1 MCQVDI
7 WEEQGRDSVS
17 GNIWEELECG
27 GAGGQGT
34 YGKSYSLRSD
44 RSTSPPVKCQEELF
58 QLSDELFA
66 R

>member
-1 MCQVDI
+1 MWGQVDR
-7 WEEQGRDSVS
+7 EHMGRAKKRQCV
-17 GNIWEELECG
+17 CG

>member
-1 MCQVDI
+1 VDT
-7 WEEQGRDSVS
+7 
-17 GNIWEELECG
+17 
-27 GAGGQGT
+27 GQQT

-44 RSTSPPVKCQEELF
+44 RSTSPPVKCQGEIF